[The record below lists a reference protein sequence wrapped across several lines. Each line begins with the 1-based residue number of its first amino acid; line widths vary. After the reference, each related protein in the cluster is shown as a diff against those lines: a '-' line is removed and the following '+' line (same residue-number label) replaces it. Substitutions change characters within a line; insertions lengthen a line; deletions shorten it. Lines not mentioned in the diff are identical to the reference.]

1 MEPKARWTL
10 GRSRDLR
17 LDIYLVGGSQ
27 DLRRSILKVDRE
39 SKDPWN
45 RQDLEQSFLLELE
58 TPTVGTGRKLNIHKM
73 FRRRSGLQ
81 GRRERGVPAPHFQEQ
96 TFFFHVKSENI
107 KCLHANYMWEFIHW
121 TRHKWQKVD
130 SFHEFVVL
138 AVTWSTTVTNNE
150 FVSFCFLKTLV
161 KTNSNLICD
170 SL

>member
-39 SKDPWN
+39 NKDPWN

-96 TFFFHVKSENI
+96 TFLFHVKSENI
-107 KCLHANYMWEFIHW
+107 NFLHANYMWEFIYW

-130 SFHEFVVL
+130 SFSWICRF
-138 AVTWSTTVTNNE
+138 S
-150 FVSFCFLKTLV
+150 
-161 KTNSNLICD
+161 SNLIYHSYQQRVCK
-170 SL
+170 SLFFKNFGKNE

>member
-39 SKDPWN
+39 NKDPWN

-96 TFFFHVKSENI
+96 TFLFHVKSENI
-107 KCLHANYMWEFIHW
+107 NFLHANYMWEFIYW

-130 SFHEFVVL
+130 SFSWICRFISKLSYHSYQKRVGKILFFK
-138 AVTWSTTVTNNE
+138 N
-150 FVSFCFLKTLV
+150 LV